1 MKGCGLAGGGKA
13 SYKQVNV
20 LLVLDGFEGTSYKR
34 VHKVRFLEGA
44 LISCKLVTQDYTRI
58 YTRSKSMKTA
68 LIVIAVC
75 EVIRAL
81 QNALQIWLVVRDT
94 GKRDN
99 AYSEFVKSLHG
110 TDKEFVKR
118 MLEEFEEQEHEK

>member
-1 MKGCGLAGGGKA
+1 MEVA
-13 SYKQVNV
+13 
-20 LLVLDGFEGTSYKR
+20 
-34 VHKVRFLEGA
+34 
-44 LISCKLVTQDYTRI
+44 IWI
-58 YTRSKSMKTA
+58 
-68 LIVIAVC
+68 IATC

-118 MLEEFEEQEHEK
+118 ILEEFEEQEHE